1 LSLYNFEKTLLV
13 NDHGDA
19 KFINFDITPKSAPEG
34 SKFVFDCSFVSVN
47 GTGTGTIV
55 IDFVDPKNR
64 TVSNL
69 YWFEA
74 RKPGTYPEKI
84 GFDSLYKLDCD
95 STKGKQ
101 LNIFLF
107 SK

>member
-1 LSLYNFEKTLLV
+1 
-13 NDHGDA
+13 
-19 KFINFDITPKSAPEG
+19 
-34 SKFVFDCSFVSVN
+34 VN

-95 STKGKQ
+95 STKGK
-101 LNIFLF
+101 
-107 SK
+107 